1 MKRILIADDQQDIAT
16 MLANYCHAEGYS
28 TYIAQ
33 DGQQALDLFE
43 SYNPDLILLDV
54 MMPKLDGYTVCS
66 KIRKVSTVPILMVT
80 ARSEDADKILG
91 LDIGA
96 DDYIVKPFSMK
107 EVMARIRSIFR
118 RIDATQTRPIVIS
131 ELTVD
136 PSDMSVSIFH
146 QKIDVTKKEYDLM
159 YQLASYPN
167 HVFTRAALIEACWSM
182 DYQGEDRTVD
192 AHIKRLRSKL
202 DQIDHPS
209 FEIKTIWGVGYK
221 LEVIYEEG
229 KYNHP
234 I

>member
-16 MLANYCHAEGYS
+16 MLANYCRAEGYS
-28 TYIAQ
+28 TFIAH
-33 DGQQALDLFE
+33 DGQEALDLFARV
-43 SYNPDLILLDV
+43 NPDMILLDV

-66 KIRKVSTVPILMVT
+66 KIRKESTVPIVMIT

-96 DDYIVKPFSMK
+96 DDYVVKPFSMK

-118 RIDATQTRPIVIS
+118 RIDTIHTRPIVLS
-131 ELTVD
+131 ELIVD
-136 PSDMSVSIFH
+136 PTDMSVSIFATR
-146 QKIDVTKKEYDLM
+146 IDVTKKEYDLM

-167 HVFTRAALIEACWSM
+167 HVFTRAALLEACWGM

-202 DQIDHPS
+202 DQIEHPS
-209 FEIKTIWGVGYK
+209 IDIKTIWGVGYK
-221 LEVIYEEG
+221 LEVTHETG
-229 KYNHP
+229 KHNQ
-234 I
+234 